1 MKYIILLLTLLSFS
15 TLHAQNGWKDMGGYK
30 ETTDTTGEVLQI
42 KPTTDGK
49 YLYVLCTLID
59 STVKKPAIQK
69 WDVDSG
75 RVVFSRFIDMKG
87 YAWGKLNLNCDAS
100 SYSLYGITSNPTKY
114 RIIVRDIDT
123 DTELLRA
130 IDNEDM
136 VNRSVAQL
144 DYDSGNNYFFIAYNS
159 DYYSSIKSD
168 DLLYSTGYITR
179 KKLVDSVLSGE
190 KIVTSNTSK
199 FIHTFTTNILA
210 TLTYYQFVEHRSG
223 VKNSYIDNFVNYIG
237 SHGKTIN
244 LSTFRSDRTSAY
256 TIALSPNGSMM
267 SATNNDTKSTSI
279 WFVDS
284 LLHVSQLATYPVS
297 SNSQVFSK
305 DNKYLIVNS
314 PTDNSITTINASMRT
329 LCGSITNPIVKNITE
344 IFSLPQSSYILAA
357 CIDKKFRL
365 INAIR
370 DTTPPAYSFT
380 WDTTSIYQHETIA
393 FCAGAPSFDS
403 SSILWD
409 FGDGGSST
417 SVSPVHQY
425 DSAGVFDVTMRV
437 SDNYGQHEVIKK
449 KLIEVKPSLIP
460 ITLDFDA
467 DVRYGVVPLKVNF
480 KNKSTGSIVSYKWS
494 FDDGTTSSA
503 KDTTHI
509 FNLQRTYSIT
519 LTVNNG
525 VKDTTLTKLHYING
539 DEYPSFPLRTKRTYN
554 LKGGVSH
561 NTANDYQSTDNIFEK
576 MLRTNSGKV
585 FLKTKLYEDRT
596 YITANTAKITCGVTT
611 NVFTLNED
619 GTLFNRIG
627 GTAGN
632 LNLYP
637 VYPCVYDDATIGL
650 LNKDLISFFAYD
662 FFKYSS
668 PVTSILNS
676 STNNRTANYPY
687 STYYY
692 TVRPLS
698 NGIDCFSFR
707 PNNSIG
713 FSTTLCFYQDTTKL
727 IAKHSMNGYA
737 LPAVATSSEDM
748 LSLVSMQQKHS
759 QGTTLQLRRYNK
771 DCIFIDSTLIKGNSV
786 EFIYDILRMP
796 NNKYLLCGVTS
807 LSDTMYKNRV
817 GGVFMIMDESGTIEY
832 RKELPQWYSLKSITR
847 MDDRTF
853 AITGEPF
860 YESPGFIAVT
870 SDGRIAGD
878 FRADIS
884 KGKPAGVYYEKIDPN
899 AVNVCYGKTMRT
911 VFFTRNDNYNAELYV
926 SDNPY
931 LKDISVSVDESPI
944 TGKQIEN
951 TLTVSPNP
959 TDGNSTLHYYSTT
972 PQRISL
978 TVTSLLGEVYR
989 TQVLDV
995 ESGENLIPLDMNA
1008 IGSGVA
1014 FVTVAGA
1021 RDVVHA
1027 QIHILR

>member
-1 MKYIILLLTLLSFS
+1 MKYFILLLTLLSFS

-30 ETTDTTGEVLQI
+30 ETTETTGEVLQI

-49 YLYVLCTLID
+49 YLYVLCNLMD

-75 RVVFSRFIDMKG
+75 RIVFSRYIDMMG
-87 YAWGKLNLNCDAS
+87 YSWGKLNLNCDAT
-100 SYSLYGITSNPTKY
+100 SYSLYGVTSNPTKY
-114 RIIVRDIDT
+114 RIIVRDNDT
-123 DTELLRA
+123 DTEILRA
-130 IDNEDM
+130 IDNENM
-136 VNRSVAQL
+136 AGKSVAQL
-144 DYDSGNNYFFIAYNS
+144 DYDSGNNYFYIAYNS
-159 DYYSSIKSD
+159 DYFSSIKAD

-190 KIVTSNTSK
+190 KIVASNTSK

-256 TIALSPNGSMM
+256 TIALSPNGAMV
-267 SATNNDTKSTSI
+267 SATNNDSKSTSI
-279 WFVDS
+279 WYVDS

-329 LCGSITNPIVKNITE
+329 ICGSITNPIVKNITE
-344 IFSLPQSSYILAA
+344 IFSLPQSSTILAA
-357 CIDKKFRL
+357 CTDKKFRR

-393 FCAGAPSFDS
+393 FCAATPSFDS

-409 FGDGGSST
+409 FGDGGTST
-417 SVSPVHQY
+417 SVSPLHLY

-437 SDNYGQHEVIKK
+437 TDNYGTHEVIKK
-449 KLIEVKPSLIP
+449 KLIEVKPALIP
-460 ITLDFDA
+460 ITLDFEA
-467 DVRYGVVPLKVNF
+467 DIRYGTAPLTVKF
-480 KNKSTGSIVSYKWS
+480 TNKSSGTITSYKWS
-494 FDDGTTSSA
+494 FDDGTTSAA
-503 KDTTHI
+503 KDTVHT
-509 FNLQRTYSIT
+509 FNQQRSYSIT

-525 VKDTTLTKLHYING
+525 IKDTSLTKLHYING
-539 DEYPSFPLRTKRTYN
+539 DEYPSFSLKTKRTYN
-554 LKGGVSH
+554 QNGGVSYH
-561 NTANDYQSTDNIFEK
+561 YANEYTSRDNIFEN

-585 FLKTKLYEDRT
+585 FLKTKVYDDLT
-596 YITANTAKITCGVTT
+596 HITTDKTTIICEVST
-611 NVFTLNED
+611 NVFTLKED
-619 GTLFNRIG
+619 GTLLNRIG
-627 GTAGN
+627 GTAGRQ
-632 LNLYP
+632 NLYP
-637 VYPCVYDDATIGL
+637 NYPCVYNDAAMGL
-650 LNKDLISFFAYD
+650 LNKDLVSFFEYSL
-662 FFKYSS
+662 FKYGS
-668 PVTSILNS
+668 PETTILNS

-737 LPAVATSSEDM
+737 LPAIETSSEDM
-748 LSLVSMQQKHS
+748 ISLVSMQQKHS

-771 DCIFIDSTLIKGNSV
+771 DCIFIDSTLIKGNSA
-786 EFIYDILRMP
+786 ELIYDILRMP

-807 LSDTMYKNRV
+807 LNDTMYKNRV

-832 RKELPQWYSLKSITR
+832 RKELPQWYSLKSITK
-847 MDDRTF
+847 MDNRTF

-884 KGKPAGVYYEKIDPN
+884 KGKPAGAYYERIDPN

-911 VFFTRNDNYNAELYV
+911 VFFTRNDGYNAELYV

-978 TVTSLLGEVYR
+978 TVTSLLGEVYLSK
-989 TQVLDV
+989 VLDV
-995 ESGENLIPLDMNA
+995 ESGENLIPLDMSA
-1008 IGSGVA
+1008 FGSGVA
-1014 FVTVAGA
+1014 FVTVAGV

-1027 QIHILR
+1027 QVCVVQ